1 MANSA
6 SQAGRDARQRHGFIR
21 SHRWLLLRRLSQ
33 LAILMMFLSGPWF
46 GVWILKGNYSGSLLL
61 DTVPLTDPLMML
73 ESLFAGHWPVLTAL
87 AGALVIVA
95 IYALIAS
102 RAFCA
107 WVCPLNPV
115 TDLAAWMRRKLNIR
129 QSASL
134 PRGLR
139 YGILL
144 AVLAG
149 SAVSGTLLWEW
160 LNPVALLGR
169 SLIFGA
175 VGGLWLI
182 LAVFLFD
189 LLVTEHGW
197 CGHICPMG
205 ALYGVIGAK
214 AMVRVSAE
222 HREKCT
228 RCMDCFHVCPESQ
241 VLREPVLNNDH
252 SPLVL
257 SKDCISCGRCMDVCA
272 EHVFEFKNRFHRSGA
287 KE

>member
-1 MANSA
+1 M
-6 SQAGRDARQRHGFIR
+6 
-21 SHRWLLLRRLSQ
+21 
-33 LAILMMFLSGPWF
+33 
-46 GVWILKGNYSGSLLL
+46 
-61 DTVPLTDPLMML
+61 
-73 ESLFAGHWPVLTAL
+73 
-87 AGALVIVA
+87 A

-257 SKDCISCGRCMDVCA
+257 SKDCISCGRCMDVCT